1 MPTGT
6 QALDQLCI
14 NTIRTLSIDAVQK
27 ANSGHPGAPMDAA
40 PMAYLLWT
48 RHMRYNPKD
57 PDWPDRDRFVLSA
70 GHASMLLYSM
80 LHLTGYDL
88 TLDDIKQFRQWGS
101 RTPGHP
107 ERHCAPGVEVSTG
120 PLGQG
125 VGNSVGMAIAER
137 WLAARFNRPGQTVVD
152 HRTYVIASDGD
163 MMEGVASEAAS
174 LAGHLRL
181 GRLIVLYDANQVS
194 LSGTTSVTFSEDV
207 GRRFEAYGWHVQ
219 HVADGNDLPAL
230 DGAIEAAKAD
240 TSKPSL
246 IVVRTHLGFGSPN
259 KQDTFKAH
267 GEPLGEDEVKA
278 TKRAYGWPEDR
289 TFYIPDEALAVFRRA
304 VPRGEALTADWRRR
318 MDAYRQAR
326 PDAAR
331 EFEHALAGRPAD
343 GWESTLPSF
352 GAADKPM
359 ATREASGKIMNA
371 IAAAAPTLVGGSADL
386 DPSTFTQLKGEG
398 DFESP
403 ESPHDGVQG
412 DSGGPWGYGGRNVH
426 FGVRE
431 HAMGA
436 ALVGMAAH
444 GGLRPY
450 GATFLVFSDYMR
462 PSVRLAALSNLDVLY
477 VWTHDS
483 VGLGEDGPTHQP
495 IEHLASLRAIPNLV
509 VLRPADATET
519 VEAWRAALRRTGG
532 PTAIVCSR
540 QKLPVLDR
548 QALGPA
554 SGVARG
560 AYVLADAGGSAP
572 GGGRGP
578 ELILIAT
585 GSEVTLALEAHER
598 LVRDGIRSRLV
609 SMPSWE
615 LFEAQPKAYRDQVLP
630 PDVRARVSIEAAA
643 SFGWDKWVGSEG
655 TVIGIDR
662 FGASAPGPIVLKE
675 LGFTV
680 DRVVAAAQAVLE
692 RTRTMAQPAVPPRAA
707 GVGPASR
714 ESR

>member
-1 MPTGT
+1 MPTST
-6 QALDQLCI
+6 QAIDQLCV

-48 RHMRYNPKD
+48 RHMRYHPKN

-137 WLAARFNRPGQTVVD
+137 WLAARFNRPGHTIVD

-163 MMEGVASEAAS
+163 MMEGVAAEAAS

-181 GRLIVLYDANQVS
+181 GRLIVLYDANLVS

-219 HVADGNDLPAL
+219 HVADGNDLPTL
-230 DGAIEAAKAD
+230 DGAIEAAKVEL
-240 TSKPSL
+240 SKPSL

-278 TKRAYGWPEDR
+278 TKRAYGWPEDK
-289 TFYIPDEALAVFRRA
+289 TFYIPDEALALFRRA
-304 VPRGEALTADWRRR
+304 VPRGEALTAEWQRR
-318 MDAYRQAR
+318 MDAYRQAL

-331 EFEHALAGRPAD
+331 EFEQMLAGRPAD
-343 GWESTLPSF
+343 GWESKLPSF
-352 GAADKPM
+352 SAADKPM
-359 ATREASGKIMNA
+359 ATREASGKVMNA
-371 IAAAAPTLVGGSADL
+371 IATSVPALVGGSADL

-403 ESPHDGVQG
+403 DAPHVGVQG
-412 DSGGPWGYGGRNVH
+412 DSGGPWGYEGRNVH

-462 PSVRLAALSNLDVLY
+462 PSVRLAALSGLDVLY

-483 VGLGEDGPTHQP
+483 VALGEDGPTHQP
-495 IEHLASLRAIPNLV
+495 IEHLPSLRAIPNLV

-519 VEAWRAALRRTGG
+519 VEAWRAMLRRTGG
-532 PTAIVCSR
+532 PTALVCSR

-548 QALGPA
+548 ASLGPA

-560 AYVLADAGGSAP
+560 AYVLAETDGGAA

-585 GSEVTLALEAHER
+585 GSEVALVLEAHQR
-598 LVRDGIRSRLV
+598 LAGDGVRSRVV

-615 LFEAQPKAYRDQVLP
+615 LFEAQPPAYRDQVLP
-630 PDVRARVSIEAAA
+630 PGVRARVSVEAAA
-643 SFGWDKWVGSEG
+643 SFGWDKWVGPEG
-655 TVIGIDR
+655 TIIGIDR
-662 FGASAPGPIVLKE
+662 FGASAPGPTVLKE

-680 DRVVAAAQAVLE
+680 DHVVAAAKAALE
-692 RTRTMAQPAVPPRAA
+692 RTRTMAQP
-707 GVGPASR
+707 VGPASR

>member
-1 MPTGT
+1 
-6 QALDQLCI
+6 
-14 NTIRTLSIDAVQK
+14 
-27 ANSGHPGAPMDAA
+27 
-40 PMAYLLWT
+40 
-48 RHMRYNPKD
+48 
-57 PDWPDRDRFVLSA
+57 
-70 GHASMLLYSM
+70 
-80 LHLTGYDL
+80 
-88 TLDDIKQFRQWGS
+88 
-101 RTPGHP
+101 
-107 ERHCAPGVEVSTG
+107 
-120 PLGQG
+120 
-125 VGNSVGMAIAER
+125 
-137 WLAARFNRPGQTVVD
+137 
-152 HRTYVIASDGD
+152 
-163 MMEGVASEAAS
+163 MEGVASEAAS

-181 GRLIVLYDANQVS
+181 GRLVVLYDANQVS

-207 GRRFEAYGWHVQ
+207 GRRFEGYHWHVQ
-219 HVADGNDLPAL
+219 HVADGNDLAAL
-230 DGAIEAAKAD
+230 DGAIAAAKTE
-240 TSKPSL
+240 TSQPSL

-278 TKRAYGWPEDR
+278 TKRAYGWPEDK
-289 TFYIPDEALAVFRRA
+289 TFYEPDEALAVFRQA
-304 VPRGEALTADWRRR
+304 VPRGEALDAEWRRR
-318 MDAYRQAR
+318 MDAYRQAL
-326 PDAAR
+326 PDLAR
-331 EFEHALAGRPAD
+331 EFDQALAGRLAE
-343 GWESTLPSF
+343 GWESKLPPF

-371 IAAAAPTLVGGSADL
+371 IAAVAPALVGGSADL

-403 ESPHDGVQG
+403 DTPHEGVQG
-412 DSGGPWGYGGRNVH
+412 DSGGPWSYAGRNVH

-462 PSVRLAALSNLDVLY
+462 PSVRLAALSHLDVLY

-483 VGLGEDGPTHQP
+483 VALGEDGPTHQP

-548 QALGPA
+548 AALAPA
-554 SGVARG
+554 AGVARG
-560 AYVLADAGGSAP
+560 AYVLADAPSGAGD
-572 GGGRGP
+572 P
-578 ELILIAT
+578 EVILIAT
-585 GSEVTLALEAHER
+585 GSEVSLALDAHQR
-598 LVRDGIRSRLV
+598 LVRDGIRSRVV

-630 PDVRARVSIEAAA
+630 PGVRARVSVEAAA
-643 SFGWDKWVGSEG
+643 SFGWDRWTGAEG
-655 TVIGIDR
+655 TIIGIDR
-662 FGASAPGPIVLKE
+662 FGASAPGGTVLKE
-675 LGFTV
+675 LGFTA
-680 DRVVAAAQAVLE
+680 DHVVAAAKGVLE
-692 RTRTMAQPAVPPRAA
+692 RARGMAQPKEAMR
-707 GVGPASR
+707 
-714 ESR
+714 

>member
-1 MPTGT
+1 MPTT
-6 QALDQLCI
+6 QTIDQLCV

-27 ANSGHPGAPMDAA
+27 ANSGHPGAPMGDA

-48 RHMRYNPKD
+48 RHMRYNPKN
-57 PDWPDRDRFVLSA
+57 PDWPDRDRFILSA
-70 GHASMLLYSM
+70 GHASILLYTM
-80 LHLTGYDL
+80 LYLTGYDL

-137 WLAARFNRPGQTVVD
+137 WLAARFNHPGHTIVD
-152 HRTYVIASDGD
+152 HFTYVIASDGD

-181 GRLIVLYDANQVS
+181 GHLIVLYDANQVS

-219 HVADGNDLPAL
+219 HVADGNDLAAL
-230 DGAIEAAKAD
+230 DRAIGAAKAE
-240 TSKPSL
+240 TAAPSL
-246 IVVRTHLGFGSPN
+246 IVVRTHLGFGSPH
-259 KQDTFKAH
+259 KQDSFEAH
-267 GEPLGEDEVKA
+267 GNPLGEDEVKA
-278 TKRAYGWPEDR
+278 TKRAYGWPDDKV
-289 TFYIPDEALAVFRRA
+289 FYVPDEALQQFRRA
-304 VPRGEALTADWRRR
+304 VPRGADLESDWRRR
-318 MDAYRQAR
+318 MDAYRQAFSG
-326 PDAAR
+326 AAR
-331 EFEHALAGRPAD
+331 EFEQALDGRLRED
-343 GWESTLPSF
+343 WETVLPSF
-352 GAADKPM
+352 TAADKPM
-359 ATREASGKIMNA
+359 ATREASGKVMNA
-371 IAAAAPTLVGGSADL
+371 LAPVVPTLMGGSADL

-403 ESPHDGVQG
+403 DAAHAGVQG
-412 DSGGPWGYGGRNVH
+412 DSGGPWSYAGRNVH

-462 PSVRLAALSNLDVLY
+462 PSVRLAALSDLEVLY

-495 IEHLASLRAIPNLV
+495 IEHLASLRAIPNFV
-509 VLRPADATET
+509 VLRPADAAET
-519 VEAWRAALRRTGG
+519 VEAWRVALRRTGG

-548 QALGPA
+548 ASLAPA

-560 AYVLADAGGSAP
+560 AYVLADAGRP
-572 GGGRGP
+572 GDP

-585 GSEVTLALEAHER
+585 GSEVSLALEAHQR
-598 LVRDGIRSRLV
+598 LARDGIGSRLV

-615 LFEAQPKAYRDQVLP
+615 LFTAQPQAYRDEVLP
-630 PDVRARVSIEAAA
+630 PHVRARVSVEAAA
-643 SFGWDKWVGSEG
+643 SFGWDRWVGPDGEI
-655 TVIGIDR
+655 IGIDR
-662 FGASAPGPIVLKE
+662 FGASAPGAVVLKE

-680 DRVVAAAQAVLE
+680 DHVVAVAKAVLQ
-692 RTRTMAQPAVPPRAA
+692 RTHTAAEGPRQGAEAA
-707 GVGPASR
+707 GRHGHG
-714 ESR
+714 

>member
-6 QALDQLCI
+6 QTIDQLCI

-48 RHMRYNPKD
+48 RHMRYSPKD
-57 PDWPDRDRFVLSA
+57 PEWPDRDRFVLSA

-125 VGNSVGMAIAER
+125 FGNAVGMAIAER
-137 WLAARFNRPGQTVVD
+137 WLAARFNRPEHAIVD
-152 HRTYVIASDGD
+152 HRTFAIASDGD
-163 MMEGVASEAAS
+163 LMEGVASEAAS

-181 GRLIVLYDANQVS
+181 GRLIVLYDANHVS
-194 LSGTTSVTFSEDV
+194 LSGTTSVTFDEDV
-207 GRRFEAYGWHVQ
+207 GRRFEAYGWHVER
-219 HVADGNDLPAL
+219 VADGNDLPAI
-230 DGAIEAAKAD
+230 GAAVSAAKAQEA
-240 TSKPSL
+240 KPSL
-246 IVVRTHLGFGSPN
+246 IIVRTHLGYGSPH

-278 TKRAYGWPEDR
+278 TKRAYGWPEDK
-289 TFYIPDEALAVFRRA
+289 TFYIPDEALELFHRA
-304 VPRGEALTADWRRR
+304 VPRGEALVGEWRTR
-318 MDAYRQAR
+318 MAAYRQAF
-326 PDAAR
+326 PDLAR
-331 EFEHALAGRPAD
+331 EFEDALDGRLPD
-343 GWESTLPSF
+343 GWDAKLPSF
-352 GAADKPM
+352 SVADKPM
-359 ATREASGKIMNA
+359 ATREASGKAMNA
-371 IAAAAPTLVGGSADL
+371 IAPVVFNLMGGSADL
-386 DPSTFTQLKGEG
+386 DPSTMTQLKGEG
-398 DFESP
+398 DFES
-403 ESPHDGVQG
+403 SDSTHDGVQG
-412 DSGGPWGYGGRNVH
+412 DSGGPWSYAGRNVH

-436 ALVGMAAH
+436 ALNGMAAH
-444 GGLRPY
+444 GGVRPY

-462 PSVRLAALSNLDVLY
+462 PSVRLAALSHLEVLY

-495 IEHLASLRAIPNLV
+495 IEHLAALRAIPNLV
-509 VLRPADATET
+509 VLRPADAAET
-519 VEAWRAALRRTGG
+519 VEAWRVALRRTGG

-540 QKLPVLDR
+540 QKLPVFDR
-548 QALGPA
+548 GKLAPA
-554 SGVARG
+554 AGAARG
-560 AYVLADAGGSAP
+560 AYVLADAGDGA
-572 GGGRGP
+572 RRP

-585 GSEVTLALEAHER
+585 GSEVSLALEAHER
-598 LVRDGIRSRLV
+598 LAADGVRCRLV

-615 LFEAQPKAYRDQVLP
+615 LFEAQSKAYRDQVLP
-630 PDVRARVSIEAAA
+630 ADVRARVSVEAAA
-643 SFGWDKWVGSEG
+643 TFGWDRWVGAEG
-655 TVIGIDR
+655 AIIGIDR
-662 FGASAPGPIVLKE
+662 FGASAPGATVLEE

-680 DRVVAAAQAVLE
+680 EHVVGAGKAALE
-692 RTRTMAQPAVPPRAA
+692 RVRTTAQPVGSAKTGEAA
-707 GVGPASR
+707 R
-714 ESR
+714 

>member
-6 QALDQLCI
+6 QTIDQLCI

-48 RHMRYNPKD
+48 RHMRYSPKD

-107 ERHCAPGVEVSTG
+107 ERRCAPGVEVSTG

-125 VGNSVGMAIAER
+125 FGNAVGMAIAER
-137 WLAARFNRPGQTVVD
+137 WLAARFNRPGHAIVD

-163 MMEGVASEAAS
+163 LMEGVAAEAAS

-194 LSGTTSVTFSEDV
+194 LSGTTSVTFDEDV
-207 GRRFEAYGWHVQ
+207 GRRFEAYNWHVQ
-219 HVADGNDLPAL
+219 HVDDGNDLEAL
-230 DGAIEAAKAD
+230 ERAIAAAAAEE
-240 TSKPSL
+240 SKPSL
-246 IVVRTHLGFGSPN
+246 IAVRTHLGFGSPH
-259 KQDTFKAH
+259 KQDSFEAH
-267 GEPLGEDEVKA
+267 GNPLGEDEVKA
-278 TKRAYGWPEDR
+278 TKRAYGWPEDK
-289 TFYIPDEALAVFRRA
+289 TFYIPADALEVFRRA
-304 VPRGEALTADWRRR
+304 VPRGEGLAAEWRRR
-318 MDAYRQAR
+318 MDAYRRAF
-326 PDAAR
+326 PDLAR
-331 EFEHALAGRPAD
+331 EFDQALAGRLPD
-343 GWESTLPSF
+343 GWESKLPSF
-352 GAADKPM
+352 GAAEKPM
-359 ATREASGKIMNA
+359 ATRDASGKVMNA
-371 IAAAAPTLVGGSADL
+371 LAPLVTNLVGGSADL
-386 DPSTFTQLKGEG
+386 DPSTMTQLKGEG

-403 ESPHDGVQG
+403 DAPHDGVQG
-412 DSGGPWGYGGRNVH
+412 ASGGPWSYAGRNVH

-436 ALVGMAAH
+436 ALNGMAAH
-444 GGLRPY
+444 GGVRPY

-462 PSVRLAALSNLDVLY
+462 PSVRLAALSDLDAIY

-509 VLRPADATET
+509 VLRPADANET

-548 QALGPA
+548 GTLAPA
-554 SGVARG
+554 AGAARG
-560 AYVLADAGGSAP
+560 AYVLADAAGKD
-572 GGGRGP
+572 GGRKP

-585 GSEVTLALEAHER
+585 GSEVPLALEAHRR
-598 LVRDGIRSRLV
+598 LAADGVHCRVV

-615 LFEAQPKAYRDQVLP
+615 LFEAQPKEYRDQVLP
-630 PDVRARVSIEAAA
+630 PDVRARVSVEAAA
-643 SFGWDKWVGSEG
+643 TFGWDRWVGAEG
-655 TVIGIDR
+655 TIIGIDR
-662 FGASAPGPIVLKE
+662 FGASAPGPTVLKE
-675 LGFTV
+675 FGFTV
-680 DRVVAAAQAVLE
+680 EHVVAAGRASLE
-692 RTRTMAQPAVPPRAA
+692 RTRTAETGRAL
-707 GVGPASR
+707 R
-714 ESR
+714 